1 MNYVRRMCIL
11 KSNDNEKSC
20 IESYFML
27 SFILSHILVPLIM
40 GSWASYLIF
49 LDFFFFPT
57 EEQNTMPFLHG
68 YFCKILNLLLC
79 KSLWLIT
86 GAQ

>member
-49 LDFFFFPT
+49 LDFFFF
-57 EEQNTMPFLHG
+57 QQKNRILCL
-68 YFCKILNLLLC
+68 FCMVIFVKY
-79 KSLWLIT
+79 
-86 GAQ
+86 